1 MSDIETAGRG
11 LADELR
17 NVVTQAEELLHA
29 LGDGGDEALGTL
41 RQRVYASVDAARA
54 RLAGMEEDTARMTDR
69 AASAAETYVQ
79 ENPWA
84 AVAIGAGIGIVA
96 GALLM
101 RRRRGGSS
109 LQ

>member
-1 MSDIETAGRG
+1 MSDIDTAGRG

-29 LGDGGDEALGTL
+29 IGDHSDDTLGAL
-41 RQRVYASVDAARA
+41 RQRVHESVDAARA
-54 RLAGMEEDTARMTDR
+54 RLADMEEETARMTDR
-69 AASAAETYVQ
+69 AATAAENYVQ

-84 AVAIGAGIGIVA
+84 AVAIGAGIGLVA